1 MWAAVVLG
9 QSDTVKPEW
18 RAIFTEFHDRFV
30 FATDFGSG
38 RPPLPEFLRERVAN
52 FERIVR
58 DLPRKVRHAFAY
70 KNAWRLLTG
79 KPWD

>member
-1 MWAAVVLG
+1 
-9 QSDTVKPEW
+9 
-18 RAIFTEFHDRFV
+18 
-30 FATDFGSG
+30 
-38 RPPLPEFLRERVAN
+38 LRERVAN

-58 DLPRKVRHAFAY
+58 DLPREVQHAFAY